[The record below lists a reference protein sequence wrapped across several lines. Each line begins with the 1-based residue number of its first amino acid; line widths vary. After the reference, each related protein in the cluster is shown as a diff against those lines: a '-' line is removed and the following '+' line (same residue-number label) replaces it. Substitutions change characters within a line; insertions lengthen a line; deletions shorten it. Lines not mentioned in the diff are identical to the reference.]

1 MASRTNLAAAALIAP
16 LALLVV
22 ATFVVPLAVA
32 LYTAIANP
40 EVRET
45 LPRTAAALAE
55 WNGEGLPSESAFAA
69 VAAELAQAQER
80 QTIGPLARRLNFE
93 QSGLR
98 ALLLKTARAHPGL
111 SAPYRDALA
120 ALDVRWTDP
129 SVWRLIQRNASPTT
143 ALYLLRSVDLTLTP
157 AGEIAK
163 APADEAIFLRLFGR
177 TFEISLWVTVL
188 CVLIAYPAAYTMAR
202 LPQRWANVALTL
214 VLVPFWT
221 SILVRTTAWFILL
234 QREGPVNA
242 LLLALGVV
250 DAPITMIFNRFAV
263 YVAMVHVLLPFAI
276 LPLYS
281 VMKGIDPAYVR
292 AAASLGAPPWRRFAR
307 VYLPLSMPGVAAAA
321 LMVFMLAVGFYITPS
336 LVGGPDDQMVSTF
349 IAFYT
354 NNTINWGMSAALA
367 TLLLAATA
375 AIVVVARY
383 ALPGVNARGVRL

>member
-281 VMKGIDPAYVR
+281 VMKEIDPAYVR